1 MRSVSSLING
11 TGSHAVRT
19 ISTVLYGS
27 QTSFTGYPDDPMR
40 IDSIVIN
47 PDPPR
52 RGENLT
58 VTVIGEAYDTIK
70 VCQNL
75 ALRNAYA
82 HSEN

>member
-1 MRSVSSLING
+1 
-11 TGSHAVRT
+11 
-19 ISTVLYGS
+19 
-27 QTSFTGYPDDPMR
+27 MR